1 LRGNIVNH
9 HRQQQTKQDQ
19 HQHGINM
26 ITVVKITKHHAS
38 QYLDYAVVIISY
50 SEWVGWKN
58 SINNIVCDDI
68 MAKIGIN
75 YYY

>member
-1 LRGNIVNH
+1 
-9 HRQQQTKQDQ
+9 
-19 HQHGINM
+19 M